1 MYTYTN
7 TFAYTYTYTHTHT
20 FACTFACTYT
30 YAFACTFACT
40 YTFTHYIYICKY
52 NYTYTY
58 TFAYTFTCTYTYT
71 YPNYILHIFHALHI
85 TYCIL
90 HITYYILHMHIHIHI
105 AVFSCMDCCAANLDN
120 VANIVINQFLEII
133 VVHYSQNGRIA
144 MPVCNKKSQKQTQS
158 VGRLG
163 LTCWHQCPIIIIT
176 TIVMIITNIFL
187 LIVIVI
193 VIVTAVC
200 GPSPKKNKFH
210 PIDSKELVVIQIVIL
225 PNKL

>member
-144 MPVCNKKSQKQTQS
+144 MRATKRAKNKHNLL
-158 VGRLG
+158 VAWA
-163 LTCWHQCPIIIIT
+163 WHVDINVLSSLSLP
-176 TIVMIITNIFL
+176 L
-187 LIVIVI
+187 SWS
-193 VIVTAVC
+193 
-200 GPSPKKNKFH
+200 SPTFSSSSSLSSSLQFVDRPQKNKFH